1 MLKPKEEALI
11 ASPTPRENETVWATF
26 PKEFEKSPADVL
38 DRRFTIIL
46 LMTILLDCLSIAYF
60 MATASRQMSEEGAD
74 HFRKIAAAL
83 ERNQAGLERE
93 AKFVDAPL
101 LQELPPEPGTNNS
114 TRARSSAGAG
124 RRVAS
129 AGGTRKSGGAEDNEN
144 SYARSASSGSRSRE
158 NISTAA
164 SRAGILG
171 LLTGNNSEAT
181 GRTAKDVLDKNNA
194 QMANLDAALANAGPL
209 RRGSAEPGRDDVS
222 SGEAREIRGGR
233 STNAGGIDAHVRGL
247 DKGKARDVQRSG
259 GLEVGMAEPLIE
271 EPAEDGKATGSRDRD
286 AVAAVVTRHN
296 SAIQFCY
303 QKEVRRNPNLKGK
316 LVVRFVI
323 TPQGSIA
330 GVNIISSTLNNPA
343 IESCIIERLKRWDD
357 FGAIDPAKGNTTFR
371 QVYTFGY

>member
-1 MLKPKEEALI
+1 MLKPKEEARI
-11 ASPTPRENETVWATF
+11 APPTPRENETVWATF
-26 PKEFEKSPADVL
+26 PKEFEKSLADVL

-46 LMTILLDCLSIAYF
+46 ILTILLDCLSIAYF
-60 MATASRQMSEEGAD
+60 MATASRQMSEEGAK
-74 HFRKIAAAL
+74 HFRKVAAGL
-83 ERNQAGLERE
+83 ERNQAELERE
-93 AKFVDAPL
+93 AKFVDAL
-101 LQELPPEPGTNNS
+101 LMQELPPEANL

-124 RRVAS
+124 RRVV
-129 AGGTRKSGGAEDNEN
+129 GGTRKSGGAEDNEN
-144 SYARSASSGSRSRE
+144 SYARSASAGSRSRE

-181 GRTAKDVLDKNNA
+181 ERTAKDVLGKNNA
-194 QMANLDAALANAGPL
+194 QMANLDEALANAGPL
-209 RRGSAEPGRDDVS
+209 RRGSVGNGNDEGRQV
-222 SGEAREIRGGR
+222 RGGR
-233 STNAGGIDAHVRGL
+233 STNVGGIDGHVQGL
-247 DKGKARDVQRSG
+247 DKGKAQDVQRSG

-316 LVVRFVI
+316 LVMRFVI
-323 TPQGSIA
+323 TPPGRVAS
-330 GVNIISSTLNNPA
+330 VNIISSTLNNPA
-343 IESCIIERLKRWDD
+343 VESCIVERLKRWDD
-357 FGAIDPAKGNTTFR
+357 FGAIDSAKGNTTFR